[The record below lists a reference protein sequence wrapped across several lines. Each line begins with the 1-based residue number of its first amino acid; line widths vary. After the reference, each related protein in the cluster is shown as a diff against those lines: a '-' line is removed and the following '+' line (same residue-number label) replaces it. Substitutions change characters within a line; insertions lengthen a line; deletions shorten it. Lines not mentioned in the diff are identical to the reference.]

1 MATEESTHGTAG
13 TSAAR
18 QRGRSAWIG
27 VDHPRYK
34 WVALTNTTLGI
45 LLATIN
51 SSIVLISLPGI
62 FTGIRLDPLQPS
74 NVSYLLWM
82 LMGYMLVT
90 AVLVVALG
98 RLGDMWG
105 RVRIYNSGFLI
116 FTLTSVVLSLDPFHG
131 GSGALWLI
139 GWRIV
144 QAVGGAMLMA
154 NSAAILTDAFPA
166 RQRGMALGVN
176 MVAGIAGSFL
186 GLVLGGALVTWNW
199 RSVFWVNVP
208 IGLIGTVWAY
218 KSLHETGVR
227 TPGRMDWWGNITFA
241 AGLTALLAGITYG
254 IQPYGGHTMGWTNP
268 WVLAGLIG
276 GAVVLALF
284 CVIEAKVAEPMFPLS
299 LFRNTAFAGGNAAA
313 LLGAIA
319 RGGLQFMLI
328 IWLQGIWLP
337 LHGYDYADTPLWAGI
352 YMLPL
357 TIGFLVAGPVS
368 GYLSDR
374 YGARLFAAAGF
385 VVMAASFA
393 GLLALPTDFGY
404 GIFAL
409 LIFLNGLG
417 GGLFAAPN
425 TSIIMSS
432 VPPEARGAA
441 SGMRATFQ
449 NAGMVLSMGV
459 FFSLMVAGLSG
470 SLPQTLSSGL
480 TAQGVPAHAVHA
492 VAQLPPVGV
501 LFAAFLGYNPIQNLL
516 GHSILGQ
523 LPAAN
528 AAKLTGRE
536 FFPHLISSPFHDGL
550 VIVFS
555 LAIVMSLAAAAAS
568 LIRGRAGAASATA
581 TEAVSP
587 SPATVA
593 EAASPA
599 TAASSSVATVVEA
612 SSSSL
617 ATAASPS
624 PPASAAAT
632 GDASTPTVVC
642 RVENP
647 AANPIA
653 AATLTLIDRRGH
665 QTARGRTGEDGGCVL
680 PRPRPGTYT
689 LVVAAEGHRPRAVEL
704 AVADQPAPC
713 TVTLSRATGLHGT
726 VRDASGIPVTEATVV
741 VIDLPGDIVSTATT
755 GPDGGYALLDLLP
768 GHFTLQVSA
777 YGHRPAAIPVEVGP
791 SDATR
796 HDVTLCAAGA
806 LAGTVRHGPTG
817 RPVAD
822 ARITLLDTDGI
833 PVATAVT
840 TDDGVYTLTGLAPG
854 AYTLVAAGYPPVS
867 STVVLDRADAST
879 VDLELT
885 QCTE

>member
-1 MATEESTHGTAG
+1 MATEESTHGTADPR
-13 TSAAR
+13 AAR
-18 QRGRSAWIG
+18 QHGRSAWIG

-131 GSGALWLI
+131 GNGALWLI

-241 AGLTALLAGITYG
+241 VGLTALLAGITYG

-276 GAVVLALF
+276 GAAVLALF
-284 CVIEAKVAEPMFPLS
+284 CVIEAKVAEPMFPLR

-404 GIFAL
+404 GTFAL
-409 LIFLNGLG
+409 LIFLNGIG

-432 VPPEARGAA
+432 VPAEARGAA

-516 GHSILGQ
+516 GQNILGQ

-536 FFPHLISSPFHDGL
+536 FFPHLISPPFHDGL
-550 VIVFS
+550 VVVFS

-568 LIRGRAGAASATA
+568 LIRGRARAASATA
-581 TEAVSP
+581 
-587 SPATVA
+587 A
-593 EAASPA
+593 EG
-599 TAASSSVATVVEA
+599 
-612 SSSSL
+612 
-617 ATAASPS
+617 ASPS
-624 PPASAAAT
+624 PEASAAVT

-642 RVENP
+642 QVEDP
-647 AANPIA
+647 AGHPVA

-665 QTARGRTGEDGGCVL
+665 QTARGRTSEDGGCLL

-689 LVVAAEGHRPRAVEL
+689 LVVAAGGHRPRAVEL
-704 AVADQPAPC
+704 AVTVADPPAPC
-713 TVTLSRATGLHGT
+713 TVTLSRAAGLRGT
-726 VRDASGIPVTEATVV
+726 VRDTSGTPVTEATVV
-741 VIDLPGDIVSTATT
+741 VIDQHGDIVSTTTT
-755 GPDGGYALLDLLP
+755 GPDGGYVLLGSLP
-768 GHFTLQVSA
+768 GQFTLQVSA

-796 HDVTLCAAGA
+796 HDVTLSAAGA
-806 LAGTVRHGPTG
+806 LVGTVRHGRTG

-822 ARITLLDTDGI
+822 ARVTLLDADGT
-833 PVATAVT
+833 PAATAIT
-840 TDDGVYTLTGLAPG
+840 TDDGVYTLTDLAPG

-867 STVVLDRADAST
+867 SAVVLDRADTPT

-885 QCTE
+885 QPTE